1 MGELESSLK
10 DQSAKTVGFQTVL
23 PPFITEK
30 PDGLFLKV
38 FVQPK
43 ASKNSI
49 AGIHSDALKI
59 KLTAPPVEG
68 AANKMCLKYLAKC
81 LEVSPS
87 SLDIVSGHNSRTKRI
102 LIRLENDTVS
112 GNEKKLLIEKLL
124 RLLPSQ

>member
-1 MGELESSLK
+1 MDEFERSLK
-10 DQSAKTVGFQTVL
+10 DQPTRIAGLQTVL

-49 AGIHSDALKI
+49 AGFYGDALKI

-81 LEVSPS
+81 LGVSPS
-87 SLDIVSGHNSRTKRI
+87 SLDIVSGHSSRTKRI
-102 LIRLENDTVS
+102 LIRLENNAVS
-112 GNEKKLLIEKLL
+112 RNEKKLLIEKLL
-124 RLLPSQ
+124 RLLPPQ